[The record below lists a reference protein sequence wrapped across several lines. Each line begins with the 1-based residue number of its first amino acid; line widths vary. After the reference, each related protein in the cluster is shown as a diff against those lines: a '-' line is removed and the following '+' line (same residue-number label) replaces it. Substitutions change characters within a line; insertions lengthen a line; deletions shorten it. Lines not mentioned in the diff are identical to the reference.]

1 MKYRF
6 VKKSKAPKPAD
17 IKSQMDFAQMLAKS
31 KGLVGAKISS
41 AALSGGITAK
51 SAVIIGASAV
61 TLSVSGVVVYQEIQ
75 KQAANIEP
83 TPKEILVEPQPDL
96 ITDTLS
102 TAVDTLPFEEKE
114 EETKVAETQE
124 RAQPE
129 EKVEEQQEE
138 PPTQEVKER
147 DESLLYDDVI
157 IKASP
162 MPSKAVFLKY
172 VYEELTYP
180 QEYIADSIQGVVDVR
195 FKVNKKGEVDDFKIS
210 KSLGEVFDNE
220 AIRVI
225 RSYSPWKPA
234 TYNGEAV
241 DSYLQLTVTF
251 QIEK

>member
-6 VKKSKAPKPAD
+6 VKKSKAPKAAD

-41 AALSGGITAK
+41 AALTGGITAK

-61 TLSVSGVVVYQEIQ
+61 TLSVSGVVVYQEVQ

-83 TPKEILVEPQPDL
+83 ALKEIVVDPQPDL

-102 TAVDTLPFEEKE
+102 TAMDSLAFEEKKE
-114 EETKVAETQE
+114 ENKVAVVPEKVQTQKL
-124 RAQPE
+124 AE
-129 EKVEEQQEE
+129 EKQEE
-138 PPTQEVKER
+138 PPVQEVKER
-147 DESLLYDDVI
+147 DEPLHYDDVI

-162 MPSKAVFLKY
+162 MPSKEVFLKY

>member
-17 IKSQMDFAQMLAKS
+17 IKGQMDFAQMLVKS

-41 AALSGGITAK
+41 AALTGGITVK

-61 TLSVSGVVVYQEIQ
+61 TLSISGVVVYQEVQ
-75 KQAANIEP
+75 KEAASVEP

-96 ITDTLS
+96 ITDSLAI
-102 TAVDTLPFEEKE
+102 AVDSLL
-114 EETKVAETQE
+114 
-124 RAQPE
+124 
-129 EKVEEQQEE
+129 VEESKEATTNAATQDEAQQVEGVEEAQEE
-138 PPTQEVKER
+138 PPVQEVKER
-147 DESLLYDDVI
+147 DETLLYDDVI

-180 QEYIADSIQGVVDVR
+180 QEYLADSIQGVVDVR

-251 QIEK
+251 KVGN